1 MRFPD
6 DHTIGLRRHHA
17 TPQFMMADNDYA
29 VGRLVEAVSN
39 SPYWKSTAIFV
50 LEDDAQDGPDHVDM
64 HRSPLLVVSAWNKP
78 GQLVH
83 AMHNTVSAIRTIE
96 LLLGIEPMHQ
106 LDAAAVP
113 MDIFTTTPD
122 LTPYTAV
129 LPVVADDNLIYEKP
143 ASARERRLLDQLARQ
158 DLENPDMADSGVLN
172 EAIWVSV
179 RGDAPMPAS
188 ARLAAAD
195 AMQSGLDEA
204 GEDAARQPLYLARMA
219 LLKATGRK

>member
-1 MRFPD
+1 
-6 DHTIGLRRHHA
+6 
-17 TPQFMMADNDYA
+17 
-29 VGRLVEAVSN
+29 
-39 SPYWKSTAIFV
+39 
-50 LEDDAQDGPDHVDM
+50 M
-64 HRSPLLVVSAWNKP
+64 HRSPVLVVSAWNKP

-113 MDIFTTTPD
+113 MDVFTTTPD
-122 LTPYTAV
+122 LNPYMAE

-143 ASARERRLLDQLARQ
+143 GSARERRLLDDLAHQ
-158 DLENPDMADSGVLN
+158 DLENADMADARLLN

-179 RGDAPMPAS
+179 HGDTPMPAPV
-188 ARLAAAD
+188 RLAAVD

-204 GEDAARQPLYLARMA
+204 GEDAPRQPLYLARMA
-219 LLKATGRK
+219 LLKAIKRK